1 MGLCS
6 VHKAWGFFQEN
17 FFKWNNGSKRH
28 LFWTGRTIINH
39 NNKTSLT
46 VLLIKPSLIL
56 PALFFFLTSEM
67 IFNLHIVFFWTRTT
81 FLKSSIYAMKHR
93 YSLFWL
99 LLTTEIKTK
108 TVSRGYNFSRIS
120 HKHGKLIS
128 QQGDPP
134 KLPLQ
139 YDNSGKPDLKLSNF
153 SIT

>member
-120 HKHGKLIS
+120 HKHLGNWYLSKGTLQSFPYNTIIVGSLILNS
-128 QQGDPP
+128 QIFP
-134 KLPLQ
+134 
-139 YDNSGKPDLKLSNF
+139 
-153 SIT
+153 